1 MKKWGDSK
9 SKQGLSPVIATVLLI
24 VLVFVLFAL
33 IFLWMRGLISEQI
46 EKNEQ
51 AIENVCP
58 SVNFQAD
65 LVTEGPNYF
74 IEVINRGSVHIHSLE
89 VKLIDNKGDSE
100 LYPFSESDVLVVGVG
115 ETFKRDIGLTMNN
128 GNTATEIIIYPILAG
143 TVKGGSVNKPYT
155 CIDMGQTLNV
165 V

>member
-9 SKQGLSPVIATVLLI
+9 FKKGLSPVIATVLLI

-58 SVNFQAD
+58 SVNFEAD
-65 LVTEGPNYF
+65 LVQEGSNYF
-74 IEVINRGSVHIHSLE
+74 IEIINRGSVHIHRLE
-89 VKLIDNKGDSE
+89 VKLVDEKGDSE
-100 LYPFSESDVLVVGVG
+100 LHPFGEADVLMVSVG
-115 ETFKRDIGLTMNN
+115 ETLKKDIDLNMNN
-128 GNTATEIIIYPILAG
+128 GETAKEIIVYPILAG
-143 TVKGGSVNKPYT
+143 TVKGGSINKPYT
-155 CIDMGQTLNV
+155 CMDMGQTINV

>member
-1 MKKWGDSK
+1 MKKWGDAK
-9 SKQGLSPVIATVLLI
+9 SKRGLSPVIATVLLI

-58 SVNFQAD
+58 SVVFQAD
-65 LVTEGPNYF
+65 LIREGSNYF
-74 IEVINRGSVHIHSLE
+74 LEVINRGSVHVHRLE
-89 VKLIDNKGDSE
+89 VKLIDNRGNAE
-100 LYPFSESDVLVVGVG
+100 LHPFSESDVLIVGVG
-115 ETFKRDIGLTMNN
+115 ETLRKDVDLTMSN
-128 GNTATEIIIYPILAG
+128 GNTATEIIVYPILAG

-155 CIDMGQTLNV
+155 CIDMGQTINV
-165 V
+165 N